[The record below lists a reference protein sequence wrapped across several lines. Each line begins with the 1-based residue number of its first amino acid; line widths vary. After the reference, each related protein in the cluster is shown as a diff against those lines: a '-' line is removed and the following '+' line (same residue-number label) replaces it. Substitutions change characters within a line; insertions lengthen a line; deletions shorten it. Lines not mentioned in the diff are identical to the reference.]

1 MKKTQ
6 PAFDYAAA
14 VAELER
20 IAQRVEDPSTGI
32 DDIDKALARTKE
44 LVEGCRAYLRSARTE
59 TESL

>member
-1 MKKTQ
+1 MKNTQ
-6 PAFDYAAA
+6 PFDYAAA

-20 IAQRVEDPSTGI
+20 IAQTVEDPSTGI

-44 LVEGCRAYLRSARTE
+44 LVEGCRAYLRSARAQ